1 MFEFTIA
8 TIILMVTII
17 IGFPI
22 AFAIG
27 GTTLIYMMMT
37 NPANITVMPMR
48 MFSGVN
54 SFTLM
59 ALPLFMLAA
68 EIMIKT
74 GISTRMFDFVRIRLG
89 KYRGGLAYVNIV
101 ASTIMGSLSGAALSD
116 IAGLGYVEIEAMKEE
131 GYDNAFACAITAA
144 SSIQSPL
151 IPPSNIAILYA
162 GIMSMS
168 VGAVLYA
175 GFVPGLLIALSQM
188 LYVKL
193 NAKRLNLPKHE
204 KQYTKEEKRKYSR
217 DGYIALAMPAIILL
231 GITFGIF
238 TPTEAA
244 AVAVF
249 YALFVGV
256 FVFRNLRFRQVTDA
270 LWTSAQSTANLFL
283 IISLSSV
290 FAWAIGIEKIPD
302 QLASG
307 LLSLTSNRYL
317 ILIVINLM
325 LIIIGMWME
334 TGAAIMLFAPI
345 LAPIAYKMGVNPLHF
360 AVIMLVNL
368 TVGLITPPVGVVLY
382 ATAAVGKEMFEHVV
396 KATMPFI
403 IMGFVVV
410 LVVTYFPPLVLFVPR
425 LLGFIQ

>member
-27 GTTLIYMMMT
+27 GTTLIYMVLT
-37 NPANITVMPMR
+37 NPVNITIMPMR

-101 ASTIMGSLSGAALSD
+101 ASTVMGSLSGAALSD
-116 IAGLGYVEIEAMKEE
+116 IAGLGHVEIEAMREE
-131 GYDNAFACAITAA
+131 GYDNAFACSITAA

-162 GIMSMS
+162 GVMSLS

-175 GFVPGLLIALSQM
+175 GFIPGLMIALSQM

-204 KQYTKEEKRKYSR
+204 KQYTKEERRKYTR

-231 GITFGIF
+231 GITLGIF

-249 YALFVGV
+249 YALAVGV
-256 FVFRNLRFRQVTDA
+256 FVFKNLKIKQVTEA

-283 IISLSSV
+283 IIALSSV
-290 FAWAIGIEKIPD
+290 FAWAIGVEKIPD

-307 LLSLTSNRYL
+307 LLGLTSNRYV
-317 ILIVINLM
+317 ILLVMNFM

-345 LAPIAYKMGVNPLHF
+345 LAPIAYKMGVDPLHF
-360 AVIMLVNL
+360 AVMMLVNL

-382 ATAAVGKEMFEHVV
+382 ATAAVGKEKFENVV

-410 LVVTYFPPLVLFVPR
+410 LVVTYYPPLVLFVPK
-425 LLGFIQ
+425 LLGFA

>member
-8 TIILMVTII
+8 TIILMITII

-27 GTTLIYMMMT
+27 GTTLIYMLMT
-37 NPANITVMPMR
+37 NPANITIMPMR

-101 ASTIMGSLSGAALSD
+101 ASTVMGSLSGAALSD
-116 IAGLGYVEIEAMKEE
+116 IAGLGYVEIEAMREE
-131 GYDNAFACAITAA
+131 GYDNAFACSITAA
-144 SSIQSPL
+144 SSVQSPL

-162 GIMSMS
+162 GVMSLS

-175 GFVPGLLIALSQM
+175 GFVPGLMIALSQM

-204 KQYTKEEKRKYSR
+204 KHYTKEERRKYAR

-231 GITFGIF
+231 GITLGVF

-249 YALFVGV
+249 YALAVGV
-256 FVFRNLRFRQVTDA
+256 FVFRNLKLRQVTDA

-283 IISLSSV
+283 IIALSSV

-307 LLSLTSNRYL
+307 LLGLTGNKYIIL
-317 ILIVINLM
+317 LVMNFMLIV
-325 LIIIGMWME
+325 IGMWME

-345 LAPIAYKMGVNPLHF
+345 LAPIAYKMGVDPLHF
-360 AVIMLVNL
+360 AVMMLVNL

-382 ATAAVGKEMFEHVV
+382 ATAAVGKEKFENVV

-425 LLGFIQ
+425 ILGFV

>member
-17 IGFPI
+17 FGFPI

-27 GTTLIYMMMT
+27 GTTLIYMVLT
-37 NPANITVMPMR
+37 NPVNITIMPMR

-101 ASTIMGSLSGAALSD
+101 ASTVMGSLSGAALSD
-116 IAGLGYVEIEAMKEE
+116 IAGLGHVEIEAMREE
-131 GYDNAFACAITAA
+131 GYDNAFACSITAA

-162 GIMSMS
+162 GVMSLS

-175 GFVPGLLIALSQM
+175 GFIPGLMIALSQM

-204 KQYTKEEKRKYSR
+204 KQYTKEERRKYTR

-231 GITFGIF
+231 GITLGIF

-249 YALFVGV
+249 YALAVGV
-256 FVFRNLRFRQVTDA
+256 FVFKNLKIKQVTEA

-283 IISLSSV
+283 IIALSSV
-290 FAWAIGIEKIPD
+290 FAWAIGVEKIPD

-307 LLSLTSNRYL
+307 LLGLTSNRYV
-317 ILIVINLM
+317 ILLVMNFM

-345 LAPIAYKMGVNPLHF
+345 LAPIAYKMGVDPLHF
-360 AVIMLVNL
+360 AVMMLVNL

-382 ATAAVGKEMFEHVV
+382 ATAAVGKEKFENVV

-410 LVVTYFPPLVLFVPR
+410 LIVTYYPPLVLFVPK
-425 LLGFIQ
+425 LLGFA

>member
-1 MFEFTIA
+1 VFEFTIA

-27 GTTLIYMMMT
+27 GTTLIYMVLT
-37 NPANITVMPMR
+37 NPVNITIMPMR

-101 ASTIMGSLSGAALSD
+101 ASTVMGSLSGAALSD
-116 IAGLGYVEIEAMKEE
+116 IAGLGHVEIEAMREE
-131 GYDNAFACAITAA
+131 GYDNAFACSITAA

-162 GIMSMS
+162 GVMSLS

-175 GFVPGLLIALSQM
+175 GFIPGLMIALSQM

-204 KQYTKEEKRKYSR
+204 KQYTKEERRKYTR

-231 GITFGIF
+231 GITLGIF

-249 YALFVGV
+249 YALAVGV
-256 FVFRNLRFRQVTDA
+256 FVFKNLKIKQVTEA

-283 IISLSSV
+283 IIALSSV
-290 FAWAIGIEKIPD
+290 FAWAIGVEKIPD

-307 LLSLTSNRYL
+307 LLGLTSNRYV
-317 ILIVINLM
+317 ILLVMNFM

-345 LAPIAYKMGVNPLHF
+345 LAPIAYKMGVDPLHF
-360 AVIMLVNL
+360 AVMMLVNL

-382 ATAAVGKEMFEHVV
+382 ATAAVGKEKFENVV

-410 LVVTYFPPLVLFVPR
+410 LVVTYYPPLVLFVPK
-425 LLGFIQ
+425 LLGFA

>member
-1 MFEFTIA
+1 VFEFTIA

-17 IGFPI
+17 FGFPI

-27 GTTLIYMMMT
+27 GTTLIYMVLT
-37 NPANITVMPMR
+37 NPVNITIMPMR

-101 ASTIMGSLSGAALSD
+101 ASTVMGSLSGAALSD
-116 IAGLGYVEIEAMKEE
+116 IAGLGHVEIEAMREE
-131 GYDNAFACAITAA
+131 GYDNAFACSITAA

-162 GIMSMS
+162 GVMSLS

-175 GFVPGLLIALSQM
+175 GFIPGLMIALSQM

-204 KQYTKEEKRKYSR
+204 KQYTKEERRKYTR

-231 GITFGIF
+231 GITLGIF

-249 YALFVGV
+249 YALAVGV
-256 FVFRNLRFRQVTDA
+256 FVFKNLKIKQVTEA

-283 IISLSSV
+283 IIALSSV
-290 FAWAIGIEKIPD
+290 FAWAIGVEKIPD

-307 LLSLTSNRYL
+307 LLGLTSNRYV
-317 ILIVINLM
+317 ILLVMNFM

-345 LAPIAYKMGVNPLHF
+345 LAPIAYKMGVDPLHF
-360 AVIMLVNL
+360 AVMMLVNL

-382 ATAAVGKEMFEHVV
+382 ATAAVGKEKFENVV

-410 LVVTYFPPLVLFVPR
+410 LIVTYYPPLVLFVPK
-425 LLGFIQ
+425 LLGFA

>member
-27 GTTLIYMMMT
+27 GTTLIYMVLT
-37 NPANITVMPMR
+37 NPVNITIMPMR

-101 ASTIMGSLSGAALSD
+101 ASTVMGSLSGAALSD
-116 IAGLGYVEIEAMKEE
+116 IAGLGHVEIEAMREE
-131 GYDNAFACAITAA
+131 GYDNAFACSITAA

-162 GIMSMS
+162 GVMSLS

-175 GFVPGLLIALSQM
+175 GFIPGLMIALSQM

-204 KQYTKEEKRKYSR
+204 KQYTKEERRKYTR

-231 GITFGIF
+231 GITLGIF

-249 YALFVGV
+249 YALAVGV
-256 FVFRNLRFRQVTDA
+256 FVFKNLKIKQVTEA

-283 IISLSSV
+283 IIALSSV
-290 FAWAIGIEKIPD
+290 FAWAIGVEKIPD

-307 LLSLTSNRYL
+307 LLGLTSNRYV
-317 ILIVINLM
+317 ILLVMNFM

-345 LAPIAYKMGVNPLHF
+345 LAPIAYKMGVDPLHF
-360 AVIMLVNL
+360 AVMMLVNL

-382 ATAAVGKEMFEHVV
+382 ATAAVGKEKFENVV

-410 LVVTYFPPLVLFVPR
+410 LIVTYYPPLVLFVPK
-425 LLGFIQ
+425 LLGFA

>member
-1 MFEFTIA
+1 MI
-8 TIILMVTII
+8 TII

-27 GTTLIYMMMT
+27 GTTLIYMLMT
-37 NPANITVMPMR
+37 NPANITIMPMR

-101 ASTIMGSLSGAALSD
+101 ASTVMGSLSGAALSD
-116 IAGLGYVEIEAMKEE
+116 IAGLGYVEIEAMREE
-131 GYDNAFACAITAA
+131 GYDNAFACSITAA
-144 SSIQSPL
+144 SSVQSPL

-162 GIMSMS
+162 GVMSLS

-175 GFVPGLLIALSQM
+175 GFVPGLMIALSQM

-204 KQYTKEEKRKYSR
+204 KHYTKEERRKYAR

-231 GITFGIF
+231 GITLGVF

-249 YALFVGV
+249 YALAVGV
-256 FVFRNLRFRQVTDA
+256 LVFRNLKLRQVTDA

-283 IISLSSV
+283 IIALSSV

-307 LLSLTSNRYL
+307 LLGLTGNKYIIL
-317 ILIVINLM
+317 LVMNFMLIV
-325 LIIIGMWME
+325 IGMWME

-345 LAPIAYKMGVNPLHF
+345 LAPIAYKMGVDPLHF
-360 AVIMLVNL
+360 AVMMLVNL

-382 ATAAVGKEMFEHVV
+382 ATAAVGKEKFENVV

-425 LLGFIQ
+425 ILGFV